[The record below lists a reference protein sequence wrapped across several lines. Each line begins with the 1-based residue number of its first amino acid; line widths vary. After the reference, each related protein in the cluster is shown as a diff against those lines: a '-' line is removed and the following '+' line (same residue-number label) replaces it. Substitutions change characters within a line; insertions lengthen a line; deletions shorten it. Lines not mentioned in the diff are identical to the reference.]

1 MNISLGRR
9 SVRISEINTAQGA
22 NMNTNHTHL
31 RPTGAFVGAAWA
43 SLAIGMGAYLI
54 GLWNGPMQ
62 LNEKGFYFGTL
73 MLGLFAAISLQKT
86 VRDRLE
92 GIPVTNVYT
101 GVCWAGLVIALL
113 MLTVGLFNAAFDLSV
128 KGFYGM
134 SYLLSV
140 FAVVTV
146 QKNVRDLQAFRG
158 TAAAPVLEAEPRIDE
173 AQ

>member
-1 MNISLGRR
+1 
-9 SVRISEINTAQGA
+9 
-22 NMNTNHTHL
+22 MNTNQAQL

-43 SLAIGMGAYLI
+43 SLAIGIGAYLI

-101 GVCWAGLVIALL
+101 GVCWTGLIIALL
-113 MLTVGLFNAAFDLSV
+113 MLTVGLFNATFDLSV

-134 SYLLSV
+134 SYLLAL

-146 QKNVRDLQAFRG
+146 QKNVRDLQVFRD
-158 TAAAPVLEAEPRIDE
+158 AEPALESESRIDE

>member
-1 MNISLGRR
+1 MNNIQ
-9 SVRISEINTAQGA
+9 N
-22 NMNTNHTHL
+22 HL

-43 SLAIGMGAYLI
+43 SLAIGMAAYLI

-86 VRDRLE
+86 VRDKLE

-101 GVCWAGLVIALL
+101 GVCWTGLVIALL
-113 MLTVGLFNAAFDLSV
+113 MLAIGLFNATFELSV

-134 SYLLSV
+134 AFLFSL

-146 QKNVRDLQAFRG
+146 QKNVRDLQVFRN
-158 TAAAPVLEAEPRIDE
+158 TDPAPVAEGESRVSE